1 MEKPMRLELDETELN
16 DLREAVGVYLKSL
29 LGELAHADQ
38 RNFRTMLREK
48 CDRFE
53 RLAGRIDRGNQRS
66 RDADRAT
73 GG

>member
-1 MEKPMRLELDETELN
+1 MRLELDETELT

-38 RNFRTMLREK
+38 RNFRMMLREK
-48 CDRFE
+48 CDRIE
-53 RLAGRIDRGNQRS
+53 HLAGRIDRGNQRHE
-66 RDADRAT
+66 ADRAT